1 MRKLHFFTC
10 DSWKLQKAIVS
21 VGCLLFFFFI
31 CSCFYWEDGIRGQI
45 RQIFLAFLKTFVRY
59 FFLFLFVILN
69 TSQIRVI
76 VAQKYF
82 SKSSPVLF
90 SHINGGCEI
99 SCVRGDLRVVLV
111 SPSLK
116 TPISANIHSTLFKTV
131 GCGPEERERDLS
143 IEVPRELSEQKRP
156 FGPSCRLES
165 PPLYGDHATSGRDC
179 YQDGEYC

>member
-31 CSCFYWEDGIRGQI
+31 CSCFYWEDGIRG
-45 RQIFLAFLKTFVRY
+45 QIFLAFLKTFVRY

-90 SHINGGCEI
+90 SHINGGCEGFRFGLKGKSAVFEEI
-99 SCVRGDLRVVLV
+99 CELCLFRPLSRHQYQPTFIP
-111 SPSLK
+111 PSLRQWGVVRK
-116 TPISANIHSTLFKTV
+116 
-131 GCGPEERERDLS
+131 REKE
-143 IEVPRELSEQKRP
+143 IFQ
-156 FGPSCRLES
+156 
-165 PPLYGDHATSGRDC
+165 
-179 YQDGEYC
+179 